1 MTPQEVVPDMNYE
14 NHPVHGVLAD
24 MAALV
29 ASKASDYADNE
40 NVYSNF
46 EGAARIAGV
55 SVDVVFNVMIG
66 IKMERLRQLMSGK
79 VPNHESLDDT
89 LMDAAN
95 YLALWQG
102 YRRQREDQLYARVT
116 ASIGNPAVFTEYE
129 IELDKIEGV

>member
-1 MTPQEVVPDMNYE
+1 MNYE

-29 ASKASDYADNE
+29 ASKAADYADNE

-79 VPNHESLDDT
+79 APNHESLEDT

-102 YRRQREDQLYARVT
+102 FRRQREAQLYTRVT
-116 ASIGNPAVFTEYE
+116 ESLGAPSTYTEYE
-129 IELDKIEGV
+129 MELDKIGEL